1 MKYFII
7 ILHYICFK
15 AIEHFKKKEQKSV
28 HVHYNIPECQ
38 LHALKRKREKN
49 NEVDFQWA
57 KGGLQ
62 IVTG

>member
-1 MKYFII
+1 LS
-7 ILHYICFK
+7 ILK
-15 AIEHFKKKEQKSV
+15 EKEQKSV